1 MTAKDWQPVPRLQNG
16 TSFFY
21 FATDQWRSDEMDTND
36 LTSALVE
43 PRYRHVGDYNVLAAC
58 LGWLP
63 SYPTFKTSSADIY
76 KNAAKAGYTEFGD
89 VKNFVAQQL
98 KNKELE
104 FAVQDP
110 DAPENFPRN
119 LIVWRA
125 NLITSSSKGH
135 EYFMK
140 HLLGTKDGLLESDTP
155 AVKPTEIK
163 WREEAGKGKL
173 DLLIDLDFR
182 MAGSALYSDIVLP
195 TATWYEKTDLSS
207 TDMHPFVHPFQPAVD
222 PGWEAKTD
230 WDIFLTLGQAVS
242 KLAKEVN
249 MPVYRDSV
257 ATPLGHDSEAELAQ
271 PGGLVK
277 DWSRG

>member
-1 MTAKDWQPVPRLQNG
+1 M
-16 TSFFY
+16 
-21 FATDQWRSDEMDTND
+21 
-36 LTSALVE
+36 
-43 PRYRHVGDYNVLAAC
+43 
-58 LGWLP
+58 
-63 SYPTFKTSSADIY
+63 
-76 KNAAKAGYTEFGD
+76 
-89 VKNFVAQQL
+89 KNFVAQQL

-182 MAGSALYSDIVLP
+182 MAGSASIRILCCLPPPGMKKPTYLLP
-195 TATWYEKTDLSS
+195 TCIRSCIRSS
-207 TDMHPFVHPFQPAVD
+207 RP
-222 PGWEAKTD
+222 
-230 WDIFLTLGQAVS
+230 
-242 KLAKEVN
+242 
-249 MPVYRDSV
+249 
-257 ATPLGHDSEAELAQ
+257 
-271 PGGLVK
+271 
-277 DWSRG
+277 